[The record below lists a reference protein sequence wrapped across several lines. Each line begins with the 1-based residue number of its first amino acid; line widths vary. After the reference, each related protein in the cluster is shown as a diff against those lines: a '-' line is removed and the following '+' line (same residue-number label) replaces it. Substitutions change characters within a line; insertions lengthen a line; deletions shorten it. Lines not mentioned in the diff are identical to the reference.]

1 MAEGKPILI
10 AAISGRALA
19 QSARRGGYQVLVADF
34 FGDQDTLQAA
44 KDHVRFPGALARGIE
59 ADALFDALNALGAR
73 HHPLGIVCGS
83 GFEDR
88 PQLLERIAKSWRLF
102 GNGAAV
108 VAKIKDP
115 AALSAICLEA
125 AIPVPDFC
133 LEKPQRTA
141 DWLAKRRGGAG
152 GSHIRPAGQA
162 IHGRL
167 YYQRKMPGVPI
178 SALFLADGANAT
190 VLGFSSQWHL
200 PAADKPYRYGGA
212 AQPATLPAHMAA
224 SLTAAVHRLSGT
236 AALVGLNSADF
247 IVDDE
252 RFWLLE
258 INPRPGATLDIF
270 EPAQGSL
277 FALHMAACA
286 GRLPPAPCYTGRVR
300 AAAIVYAESDIPS
313 FPTLNW
319 PHWTADRPQQG
330 LAIKAGEPLCTVY
343 ACGADATRARV
354 RTEERRGQVL
364 AWATQGNQGNHDKC
378 ATNQRE

>member
-19 QSARRGGYQVLVADF
+19 QSAQRGGYQALVADF
-34 FGDQDTLQAA
+34 FGDQDTLQVA
-44 KDHVRFPGALARGIE
+44 KGHVRFRGALALGIE
-59 ADALFDALNALGAR
+59 EDALFNALNALSAR

-88 PQLLERIAKSWRLF
+88 PQLLERIAKRWRLF

-108 VAKIKDP
+108 VAKVKDP
-115 AALSAICLEA
+115 AALSLICCEA

-133 LEKPQRTA
+133 LEKPPRAT

-152 GSHIRPAGQA
+152 GGHVRPAEKA
-162 IHGRL
+162 IRGRL

-178 SALFLADGANAT
+178 SALFLADGASAT

-200 PAADKPYRYGGA
+200 PTADKPYRYGGA
-212 AQPATLPAHMAA
+212 AQPATLPADVAA
-224 SLTAAVHRLSGT
+224 SLTAAVHRLSGA

-258 INPRPGATLDIF
+258 INPRPGATVDIF
-270 EPAQGSL
+270 EPAQDSL
-277 FALHMAACA
+277 FSLHMAACA
-286 GRLPPAPCYTGRVR
+286 GRLPPAPCYTGCVR
-300 AAAIVYAESDIPS
+300 AAALVYAESDIPL
-313 FPTLNW
+313 FPALNW
-319 PHWTADRPQQG
+319 PRWTADRPQPG
-330 LAIKAGEPLCTVY
+330 SAIKAGEPLCSVY
-343 ACGADATRARV
+343 ACATDTTRARA
-354 RTEERRGQVL
+354 RTEERRRQIL
-364 AWATQGNQGNHDKC
+364 AWAAQGGNDSS
-378 ATNQRE
+378 ASSQRQ